1 MKFYLL
7 DAGGAGLILGLL
19 VLFMLAAIFL
29 EGLTLLVIKYNNAGR
44 SFLHA
49 LLINLAS
56 LAVGYLIINFV
67 PNGLDFTDIL
77 WLDFLL
83 IYLITVA
90 VEFAV
95 LYLLNRN
102 KLLRTTLIAAIVI
115 NFITYLLLILFRLI

>member
-29 EGLTLLVIKYNNAGR
+29 EGLTLIVIKYNNAGK
-44 SFLHA
+44 SFLDA

-56 LAVGYLIINFV
+56 LAAGFLIINIL
-67 PNGLDFTDIL
+67 PNGLDFTNIL

-102 KLLRTTLIAAIVI
+102 KPLHTTLIAAIVI
-115 NFITYLLLILFRLI
+115 NFITYLLLILFRLL

>member
-29 EGLTLLVIKYNNAGR
+29 EGLTLIVIKYNNAGK
-44 SFLHA
+44 SFLDA

-56 LAVGYLIINFV
+56 LAAGFLIINIL
-67 PNGLDFTDIL
+67 PNGLDFTNIL

-102 KLLRTTLIAAIVI
+102 KPLRTTLIAAIVI
-115 NFITYLLLILFRLI
+115 NFITYLLLILFRLL